1 MATQTCPNCGAQS
14 SGKFCSECGATL
26 GPRACPKC
34 GAQLSARAKFC
45 PECGFAVAPAGAAG
59 AGSGASP
66 GAGAAAAGRMP
77 WIVAGVSLL
86 ALMVAI
92 IVIVTR
98 RPAPEGGAVGI
109 GGGSAAP
116 FAQGGGRATTDIS
129 NMTPREAADRLFN
142 RVMTAAENNDSQQ
155 VQFFGPMTIQAYAN
169 VQPLDS
175 DGHMHIGQI
184 DLLLGNPAGAR
195 AEGDTI
201 ARTSRTHLF
210 ASLLKARAAQQS
222 GDRAAA
228 RQAWGQFLDNYD
240 AERAKNLEEYR
251 EHDAMLTQA
260 RDTAKQL
267 LGR

>member
-45 PECGFAVAPAGAAG
+45 PECGFATAPKAA
-59 AGSGASP
+59 
-66 GAGAAAAGRMP
+66 AGAAAGGAAMAGGRMP
-77 WIVAGVSLL
+77 WIIAGVALI
-86 ALMVAI
+86 ALMATI
-92 IVIVTR
+92 IAFVTR
-98 RPAPEGGAVGI
+98 RPAPAAE
-109 GGGSAAP
+109 SNAP
-116 FAQGGGRATTDIS
+116 FAQGSNPGRATTDIS

-142 RVMTAAENNDSQQ
+142 RVMTAAENGDTQQ
-155 VQFFGPMTIQAYAN
+155 VQFFGPMTVQAYAK
-169 VQPLDS
+169 VQPLDA
-175 DGHMHIGQI
+175 DGHMHVGQI
-184 DLLLGNPAGAR
+184 QVLLGNAAGAR
-195 AEGDTI
+195 AEADSI
-201 ARTSRTHLF
+201 VRTSRTHLF
-210 ASLLKARAAQQS
+210 ASLLRAHAAELAH
-222 GDRAAA
+222 DRARL

-251 EHDAMLTQA
+251 QHDVMLTQA

>member
-1 MATQTCPNCGAQS
+1 MTCPNCGAQS

-45 PECGFAVAPAGAAG
+45 PECGFAVAPKGAAG
-59 AGSGASP
+59 AGAAVAS
-66 GAGAAAAGRMP
+66 GAGAAAATRMP
-77 WIVAGVSLL
+77 WIVAGISLL
-86 ALMVAI
+86 ALMAAI

-98 RPAPEGGAVGI
+98 RPTPAGGAVGV
-109 GGGSAAP
+109 GAEGTAAP

-155 VQFFGPMTIQAYAN
+155 VQFFGPMTLQAYAN
-169 VQPLDS
+169 VQPLDA
-175 DGHMHIGQI
+175 DGHMHVGQI
-184 DLLLGNPAGAR
+184 ELILGNPAAAR
-195 AEGDTI
+195 AEADTI
-201 ARTSRTHLF
+201 ASTSRTHLF

-222 GDRAAA
+222 GDRAAT

-251 EHDAMLTQA
+251 EHDAMLSQA
-260 RDTAKQL
+260 RDVAKQL
-267 LGR
+267 LNR